1 VILLISLCVVNL
13 LPTTELDAL
22 RSFRGQPVQL
32 LTIIACV
39 ALFLKYTIGYYIMT
53 TEFKTKSDNTKSND
67 VQYKK
72 QSTKP
77 ESESSQ
83 FCHTGIQ
90 LVDDLIDHSYL
101 SLFCGPGEVVS
112 KGESEGEGEGDIE
125 AVLCS

>member
-1 VILLISLCVVNL
+1 MILLISLCVVNL

-39 ALFLKYTIGYYIMT
+39 ALFLKYAIGYYIGK
-53 TEFKTKSDNTKSND
+53 TEFKTESDNTKSND

-90 LVDDLIDHSYL
+90 FVDDLIDHSYL
-101 SLFCGPGEVVS
+101 SLFCGPGEGVS
-112 KGESEGEGEGDIE
+112 KGEGEGKGEGDIE
-125 AVLCS
+125 AVLCN